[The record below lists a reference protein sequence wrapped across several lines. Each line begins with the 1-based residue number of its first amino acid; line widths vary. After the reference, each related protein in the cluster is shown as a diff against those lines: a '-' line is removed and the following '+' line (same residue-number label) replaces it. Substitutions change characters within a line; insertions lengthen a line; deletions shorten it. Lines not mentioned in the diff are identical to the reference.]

1 MAPSPR
7 DAQDAQT
14 VVLVVDDDPQVRVM
28 LGYAL
33 RQHGLQAEE
42 ASSGEEA
49 LHALKRRK
57 PDVVLLDVL
66 MPGLDGLE
74 TCKRI
79 RQQSLVPVIMLT
91 ALGRQDDVV
100 AGLKAGADDYCAKP
114 VNLSELAARIRA
126 QLRRRELQ
134 AVSKPA
140 DVLTAGEGD
149 LVIDVRGGQVL
160 VKGRAVRLSP
170 REFRLLHRLAQT
182 PGRAVSQKALLAFV
196 GGPSQKGSLLRTYIH
211 RLRRKI
217 ELDPHSPRYILAR
230 ARTGYVLR
238 DQSGAATVCC

>member
-1 MAPSPR
+1 MAPSVP
-7 DAQDAQT
+7 DAQHTEA
-14 VVLVVDDDPQVRVM
+14 VVLVVDDDPDVRAM

-33 RQHGLQAEE
+33 RQHGLQPDE

-49 LHALKRRK
+49 LHILKQRE
-57 PDVVLLDVL
+57 PNVVLLDVL

-74 TCKRI
+74 TCERI
-79 RQQSLVPVIMLT
+79 RQFSMVPVIMLT
-91 ALGRQDDVV
+91 ALGRQEDVV

-126 QLRRRELQ
+126 QLRREMQ
-134 AVSKPA
+134 AVPKPA

-149 LVIDVRGGQVL
+149 LVIDVRGGEVL
-160 VKGRAVRLSP
+160 VKSRAVRLSP

-182 PGRAVSQKALLAFV
+182 PGRPVSHEAVLDHVWGTRSR
-196 GGPSQKGSLLRTYIH
+196 KGSNLRRYIH

-217 ELDPHSPRYILAR
+217 EPDPGNPRYILAR
-230 ARTGYVLR
+230 ARVGYVL
-238 DQSGAATVCC
+238 TV

>member
-1 MAPSPR
+1 MAPSPP
-7 DAQDAQT
+7 DAQDTEA

-49 LHALKRRK
+49 LEILKQRE

-66 MPGLDGLE
+66 MPGLNGFE
-74 TCKRI
+74 TSERI
-79 RQQSLVPVIMLT
+79 RQFSRVPIIMLT

-114 VNLSELAARIRA
+114 VNLSVLAARVRA
-126 QLRRRELQ
+126 QLRRRERQ
-134 AVSKPA
+134 AVSKPSN
-140 DVLTAGEGD
+140 VLTAGEGD
-149 LVIDVRGGQVL
+149 LVIDVRGGEVL
-160 VKGRAVRLSP
+160 VKSRAVRLSP
-170 REFRLLHRLAQT
+170 WEFRLLHRLAQT
-182 PGRAVSQKALLAFV
+182 PGRAVSHEALLAYV
-196 GGPSQKGSLLRTYIH
+196 WGTRSRKGSALPMYIH

-217 ELDPHSPRYILAR
+217 EPDPHNPRYILAR
-230 ARTGYVLR
+230 ARAGYVLT
-238 DQSGAATVCC
+238 A